1 MTQPVSSPQQR
12 RQFLA
17 SGFSFFGLALTLG
30 SAVVM
35 SGCGDD
41 KSGGQVENKG
51 DVTETPDAQDS
62 MKAYMEQGQKRGNP
76 VAKKK

>member
-1 MTQPVSSPQQR
+1 MTQPVDSSQQR

-17 SGFSFFGLALTLG
+17 SGLSLFGLALTLG
-30 SAVVM
+30 SAAAM

-51 DVTETPDAQDS
+51 EITQTPDAQDS

-76 VAKKK
+76 VPKKK